1 MVKRFI
7 VEKSVKAKDHYHNT
21 ATAPNR
27 RRRASKEGRQT
38 I

>member
-7 VEKSVKAKDHYHNT
+7 EEKPVKAKDHDDNT
-21 ATAPNR
+21 ATATNR

-38 I
+38 V